1 MASDAAPWVSEMECF
16 EWEGD
21 LDVLDSCSL
30 VGVDVRAVEVDW
42 TRCKVGVD
50 WDGVTVVI
58 IGRIYMGQ
66 KRKHSVAFVCMQ
78 GTRGANFTGRSLNL
92 SLRDQPA
99 RSTLK
104 KKSFPVLGKAQILLN
119 PQDGFFQV

>member
-1 MASDAAPWVSEMECF
+1 MASDAAPWVSEMDCF

-21 LDVLDSCSL
+21 LAVPVPDSCSL

-58 IGRIYMGQ
+58 IGRIYVYETNVGCVRASVRAFACPL
-66 KRKHSVAFVCMQ
+66 KKH
-78 GTRGANFTGRSLNL
+78 REGAN
-92 SLRDQPA
+92 
-99 RSTLK
+99 
-104 KKSFPVLGKAQILLN
+104 AQR
-119 PQDGFFQV
+119 